1 MTQCHAIAT
10 SSSSMSFRRSQAP
23 PPSLAQARIASAN
36 RWGSASQSTQPD
48 QDGHAPPAAPV
59 LVVGGSGSSGGDE
72 HRGAQLPPGQGAGIA
87 IVGDQV
93 RPSSGYCRVVSHV
106 CLVEIRMHR
115 PGCLPPGWG
124 ALACF
129 GPSLPASW
137 VPALAVFGVPIA
149 NIFEFEQASV
159 LLEAGAR
166 PTGAPAIPLSGH
178 GGLQS
183 RPGFRRSGGF
193 EPGKC
198 ACAAGAK
205 LPVLPMFV
213 GPTVLGDRCL
223 AGGSRG
229 SGSGSGGTPT

>member
-1 MTQCHAIAT
+1 MDVEYVACGSGHV
-10 SSSSMSFRRSQAP
+10 RRDGGRDFNRCLPQV
-23 PPSLAQARIASAN
+23 ARA
-36 RWGSASQSTQPD
+36 RASQLAASQNPSSD
-48 QDGHAPPAAPV
+48 DGDADAPPAAPV

-87 IVGDQV
+87 IVGGQV
-93 RPSSGYCRVVSHV
+93 RPSSGYRRVVSHV